1 MILGDFVLR
10 TKYNADKTELENK
23 IPDVSNLATKIAF
36 TTVEN
41 KMLLVLLKNIDYHAK
56 VTEIEDKL
64 NNHNHGKYIT
74 TPEFSTLTAGV
85 FNASLEQANLV
96 RKTDFDNTVSILDS
110 KIATNKTKQWVYWKW
125 VE

>member
-1 MILGDFVLR
+1 MLR

-74 TPEFSTLTAGV
+74 TPEFSTLTVGV

-110 KIATNKTKQWVYWKW
+110 KIATNKTKQ
-125 VE
+125 